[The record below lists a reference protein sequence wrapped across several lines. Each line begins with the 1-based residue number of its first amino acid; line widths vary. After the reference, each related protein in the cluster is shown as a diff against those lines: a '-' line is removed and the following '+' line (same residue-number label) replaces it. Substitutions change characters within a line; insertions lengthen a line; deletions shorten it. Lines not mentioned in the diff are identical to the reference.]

1 MTISQCG
8 RVLAVLCDGKTHP
21 VPEIHERAGTMRLN
35 SRISE
40 LRQRGHTIECVRLP
54 GRTGAAAY
62 AYRLLDPTTASA
74 AVSPAVEDTG
84 GPAIPDSAQRGRRPN
99 PGDHGDVC
107 VSCGHPDYDH
117 VGWDCLRIGCGCGG
131 YTDG

>member
-1 MTISQCG
+1 MKISQCD
-8 RVLAVLCDGKTHP
+8 RVLLVLSDRETHA

-62 AYRLLDPTTASA
+62 AYRLLDPTASA
-74 AVSPAVEDTG
+74 AVSHRAEDTG
-84 GPAIPDSAQRGRRPN
+84 GPAIPERAQRGRRPN
-99 PGDHGDVC
+99 PGDTGEEC
-107 VSCGHPDYDH
+107 VECGHPDYDH
-117 VGWDCLRIGCGCGG
+117 VGWDCLRIGCACEGFA
-131 YTDG
+131 DV